1 MFNRNGKGILN
12 KKRLQKIARYVLPTV
27 LAIVISYFLLKEIDL
42 KKIPETLGRIS
53 VKSLLIGFG
62 CYCLLVLAKTLRFRT
77 LLGLDSSVHHIFPI
91 LALHT
96 FWGNFLPMR
105 TGDISYLY
113 LMQRRQKVDAT
124 QGIASLLVASIIDLV
139 LLIVLMAVTASL
151 LLPKLSGKFS
161 WAVLYL
167 TPLLIGSG
175 LIMLMVLACVAPNFC
190 ISLAQKCVKPL
201 LRLEK
206 TPSTLRLDKT
216 PITWFVNKCLAIV
229 DEITTFRFNLRFLKI
244 WGYSLLCLIIR
255 FGFQCY
261 LVAEMGVDIPLTEVL
276 FALAFTNGFNLLP
289 IQTVGNFGTTEF
301 PFAWF
306 LNYFGTSMENATV
319 TGFSLH
325 LLILLYCLPLGIYGF
340 FTKPKA

>member
-1 MFNRNGKGILN
+1 MFSRNGRGILN
-12 KKRLQKIARYVLPTV
+12 KKRLQRIVRFALPTV
-27 LAIVISYFLLKEIDL
+27 LAVVISFFLLKEIDL
-42 KKIPETLGRIS
+42 REIPETLGRIS
-53 VKSLLIGFG
+53 IKAVLIGFC

-77 LLGLDSSVHHIFPI
+77 LLGLDSSVHEIFPI

-105 TGDISYLY
+105 TGDISYVY

-124 QGIASLLVASIIDLV
+124 QGIASLMVASVIDLV
-139 LLIVLMAVTASL
+139 LLITLMIAIATL
-151 LLPKLSGKFS
+151 LLPKLGGKFS
-161 WAVLYL
+161 WMALYL
-167 TPLLIGSG
+167 TPLLFGTG
-175 LIMLMVLACVAPNFC
+175 LIILIILACAAPNFC
-190 ISLAQKCVKPL
+190 NKLAQRCVKPL
-201 LRLEK
+201 LRLEQ
-206 TPSTLRLDKT
+206 PAL
-216 PITWFVNKCLAIV
+216 TWIANKFISILN
-229 DEITTFRFNLRFLKI
+229 EITAFRFNLRFLKV
-244 WGYSLLCLIIR
+244 WGYSLLCLVIR

-306 LNYFGTSMENATV
+306 LNYFGTSMDIATV

-325 LLILLYCLPLGIYGF
+325 ILILLYCLPLGAYGF
-340 FTKPKA
+340 LSKPKEQ

>member
-1 MFNRNGKGILN
+1 MFSRNGKGILN

-27 LAIVISYFLLKEIDL
+27 LAIVISYLLLKEIDL

-53 VKSLLIGFG
+53 VKALLVGFG

-77 LLGLDSSVHHIFPI
+77 LLDLDSRVHQIFPI

-105 TGDISYLY
+105 TGDISYVY

-124 QGIASLLVASIIDLV
+124 QGIASLMVASVIDLA
-139 LLIVLMAVTASL
+139 LLIALMVVTATL
-151 LLPKLSGKFS
+151 LLPKLGGRFS
-161 WAVLYL
+161 WTVLYL
-167 TPLLIGSG
+167 TPLLIGTG
-175 LIMLMVLACVAPNFC
+175 LIILIIWACAAPNFC
-190 ISLAQKCVKPL
+190 NNLAQRCVKPL

-206 TPSTLRLDKT
+206 PVLTW
-216 PITWFVNKCLAIV
+216 ITNKFISILN
-229 DEITTFRFNLRFLKI
+229 EITAFRFNLRFLKV
-244 WGYSLLCLIIR
+244 WGYSLLCLVIR

-306 LNYFGTSMENATV
+306 LNYFGTSIETATV

-325 LLILLYCLPLGIYGF
+325 ILILLYCLPLGVYGF
-340 FTKPKA
+340 LSKPKEQ